1 MDDRD
6 WTRRSRRV
14 GSGWGSAVH
23 LVRSVWS
30 VIGTVLHVTSKRN
43 SGPPPTRVADDVLLD
58 AARECVLSFGVRRTT
73 LTDIAKRAGTSRMTV
88 YRRFPGVTSV
98 VAALM
103 TREFAQLLVPVEDGG
118 TARERLVASAVRAAT
133 LLIRDPLMISV
144 LDRDPE
150 LLLPYLVQ
158 RAGSTQRLAEKF
170 ITEQLTAGHADGSV
184 RIGSTAAQARLFFL
198 TVQAFVISHRP
209 ASADVAEDE
218 LITELATSLDS
229 GLRP

>member
-1 MDDRD
+1 V
-6 WTRRSRRV
+6 S
-14 GSGWGSAVH
+14 
-23 LVRSVWS
+23 
-30 VIGTVLHVTSKRN
+30 
-43 SGPPPTRVADDVLLD
+43 DDVLLD

-103 TREFAQLLVPVEDGG
+103 TREFAQLLTPVETCA
-118 TARERLVASAVRAAT
+118 TARENLVASAVRATKA
-133 LLIRDPLMISV
+133 LVADPLMTSV
-144 LDRDPE
+144 LDRDAE

-158 RAGSTQRLAEKF
+158 RIGSTQRLAEKF

-184 RIGSTAAQARLFFL
+184 RQGPTAAQTRMFFL

-209 ASADVAEDE
+209 AGADVAEDD
-218 LITELATSLDS
+218 LLAELAASLDH